1 MADTFQSSKVTGHE
15 LSSSTKFNNFVQAVE
30 DAINSLD
37 NSNIA
42 AAAAIAVSKIA
53 PGTDTYL
60 LQTIAG
66 VPTWTAQ
73 SSLGVAVQ
81 ERRTTTIDVVSSP
94 AELSLYDGA
103 ASAGNGWNIPAN
115 LLGTDK
121 MLRLTLMGDYLFN
134 NNIADTLT
142 LRVKFGGTTFFA
154 DAMGSSV
161 IAARRQPWQLHLLV
175 ANLGATNSQMISGS
189 GLWPASDELAP
200 TTGIGEGTLRSNPPV
215 GVQLSISTLGTI
227 DTTSAQKLEVSV
239 QWSASSANNSFRRR
253 YAVLE
258 LV

>member
-1 MADTFQSSKVTGHE
+1 MADNFQSSKVTANE
-15 LSSSTKFNNFVQAVE
+15 LSSATKFNNFVQAVE

-37 NSNIA
+37 NSNVA
-42 AAAAIAVSKIA
+42 AAAAIAVSKLA

-60 LQTIAG
+60 LQTVAG

-81 ERRTTTIDVVSSP
+81 ERRTTTVDIASSTS
-94 AELSLYDGA
+94 ELSLYDGL
-103 ASAGNGWNIPAN
+103 ASAGNGWNISAN

-154 DAMGSSV
+154 DAMGSAV
-161 IAARRQPWQLHLLV
+161 LGARQPWMLHLLV

-189 GLWPASDELAP
+189 GLWSTSDTAAP

-215 GVQLSISTLGTI
+215 GVQLGISTLATI